1 MQIERGFQNNYGE
14 NFANIVNVGFSSL
27 SELRD
32 FLGKFI
38 TETKKENNNFATA
51 KGDYDGIFLYQMPSI
66 NDEDYAYRIYR
77 DFEKYKYRRH
87 YDDKLIS
94 FLQSKQHLIKNVDFP
109 LGVVTIE
116 NEVIGQIIYLY
127 KNSQTIFSYLNS
139 IKGIN
144 IFEKEYYDLLLKVLN
159 ILKSLYENDI
169 FYIDIHPNNF
179 LIVDGSIKIID
190 FENHSIDNSKD
201 KEKYFIHNLCY
212 IIKFINNY
220 FNMECDIDK
229 NDSFEEV
236 YHKVR
241 KRKENYERKIN

>member
-139 IKGIN
+139 IKGNN

-179 LIVDGSIKIID
+179 LIVIQ
-190 FENHSIDNSKD
+190 
-201 KEKYFIHNLCY
+201 
-212 IIKFINNY
+212 
-220 FNMECDIDK
+220 
-229 NDSFEEV
+229 
-236 YHKVR
+236 
-241 KRKENYERKIN
+241 

>member
-1 MQIERGFQNNYGE
+1 M
-14 NFANIVNVGFSSL
+14 VVKSSRTLNTL
-27 SELRD
+27 SIL
-32 FLGKFI
+32 
-38 TETKKENNNFATA
+38 
-51 KGDYDGIFLYQMPSI
+51 S
-66 NDEDYAYRIYR
+66 
-77 DFEKYKYRRH
+77 
-87 YDDKLIS
+87 
-94 FLQSKQHLIKNVDFP
+94 
-109 LGVVTIE
+109 
-116 NEVIGQIIYLY
+116 
-127 KNSQTIFSYLNS
+127 
-139 IKGIN
+139 
-144 IFEKEYYDLLLKVLN
+144 LLTLLSSLN

>member
-159 ILKSLYENDI
+159 ILKSLYENKK
-169 FYIDIHPNNF
+169 
-179 LIVDGSIKIID
+179 GK
-190 FENHSIDNSKD
+190 
-201 KEKYFIHNLCY
+201 
-212 IIKFINNY
+212 
-220 FNMECDIDK
+220 
-229 NDSFEEV
+229 
-236 YHKVR
+236 
-241 KRKENYERKIN
+241 

>member
-87 YDDKLIS
+87 YDDKLI
-94 FLQSKQHLIKNVDFP
+94 
-109 LGVVTIE
+109 
-116 NEVIGQIIYLY
+116 
-127 KNSQTIFSYLNS
+127 
-139 IKGIN
+139 
-144 IFEKEYYDLLLKVLN
+144 
-159 ILKSLYENDI
+159 
-169 FYIDIHPNNF
+169 
-179 LIVDGSIKIID
+179 
-190 FENHSIDNSKD
+190 
-201 KEKYFIHNLCY
+201 Y
-212 IIKFINNY
+212 IIPLTLILMILF
-220 FNMECDIDK
+220 
-229 NDSFEEV
+229 
-236 YHKVR
+236 
-241 KRKENYERKIN
+241 